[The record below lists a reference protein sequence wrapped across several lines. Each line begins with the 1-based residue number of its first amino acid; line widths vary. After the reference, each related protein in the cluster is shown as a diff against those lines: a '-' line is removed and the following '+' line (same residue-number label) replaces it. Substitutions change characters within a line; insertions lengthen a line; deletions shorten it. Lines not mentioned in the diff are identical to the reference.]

1 MVKNNFLNNI
11 IFTFSLIVLS
21 IIMGAPVA
29 LLAMSVHLLASA
41 YLGYVYIIIL
51 AVSLVCLLIYRK
63 YNKKNREVIFWI
75 LVILLIPVLFLA
87 GYPLLQLEEYITG
100 VDSGEKY
107 ILGVLL
113 YLCVP
118 ATTGYVSLAFV
129 YFLYKRKS
137 VCRLWVIIAFIY
149 FIITI
154 ILGFAVL
161 IHAYS

>member
-1 MVKNNFLNNI
+1 
-11 IFTFSLIVLS
+11 
-21 IIMGAPVA
+21 MGAPVA